1 MDFLAYSAPAK
12 IFFGA
17 FISYMYN
24 ISNPNTFTFTLG
36 CLFVLFQFVS
46 SYFAKFQITFGFST
60 NFEDFIYVTLA
71 FYDGVMEEQISNKV
85 SSILKF

>member
-1 MDFLAYSAPAK
+1 
-12 IFFGA
+12 
-17 FISYMYN
+17 MYN
-24 ISNPNTFTFTLG
+24 ISNSNTFTFTLG
-36 CLFVLFQFVS
+36 CLFVLFQVLS
-46 SYFAKFQITFGFST
+46 PYFAKFQITFGFST